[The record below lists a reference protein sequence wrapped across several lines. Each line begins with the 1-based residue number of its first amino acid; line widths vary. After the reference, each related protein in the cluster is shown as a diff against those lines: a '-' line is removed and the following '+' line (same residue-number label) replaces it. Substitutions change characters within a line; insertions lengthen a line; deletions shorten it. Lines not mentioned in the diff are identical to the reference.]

1 MTLIRLHVLMN
12 TPLLAA
18 AALMSTLA
26 LGCAGPDPAGDE
38 ELVVSVKATTATRAP
53 ITATAIAQGSVFA
66 KQEATISATVA
77 GQLSDLQPIQNTS
90 VRAGQVLAM
99 LDAVD
104 FFQAQKELRQAQATV
119 STTEA
124 LAVRRRS
131 LFEQGGISKKDL
143 EETELALSSAQDDL
157 RAAQHTVGAMSGSAS
172 VDASGRASV
181 RAPFAGIIAE
191 QMQFGGE
198 FVDAGTPLFKL
209 VDVSGFVVKAKFPD
223 TVGALLTEGSEATVY
238 DEAFG
243 DETATGTVTMVSRTS
258 DPVSRTMEV
267 WVRIDDPAAKVRA
280 GDSARV
286 EAPTRSDPDAL
297 VVPTEAV
304 QLDESNGVE
313 GKVMV
318 VDAAGLAH
326 ETIVRVGIR
335 SGDTIQILEG
345 LKGGE
350 QVVIE
355 GNYGLPDLTKV
366 TIEAAEAPE
375 APPGAGEPAPGAEAA
390 PLISPGSSPRSRAPS
405 S

>member
-1 MTLIRLHVLMN
+1 MTLIRPHVSMN
-12 TPLLAA
+12 APLVAVAA
-18 AALMSTLA
+18 WMGLSV
-26 LGCAGPDPAGDE
+26 LGCAGPDVATDE
-38 ELVVSVKATTATRAP
+38 ELVVSVKVTTVSREP
-53 ITATAIAQGSVFA
+53 ITATASAQGSVFA
-66 KQEATISATVA
+66 KQEATISATVS
-77 GQLSDLQPIQNTS
+77 GQLSNLQPIQNTS
-90 VRAGQVLAM
+90 VRAGQVLAV
-99 LDAVD
+99 LDAVE

-124 LAVRRRS
+124 LAARRRS

-143 EETELALSSAQDDL
+143 EETELALSSAQADF

-209 VDVSGFVVKAKFPD
+209 VDVTGFVVKAEFPD
-223 TVGALLTEGSEATVY
+223 TVGAQLIEGSEATVY

-267 WVRIDDPAAKVRA
+267 WVRIDDPAAKVRP

-297 VVPTEAV
+297 VVPTQAV
-304 QLDESNGVE
+304 QLDASDGVE

-326 ETIVRVGIR
+326 ETPVKVGIR
-335 SGDTIQILEG
+335 SGDKVQIVEG

-366 TIEAAEAPE
+366 MIEAEEVAPGPDAQGEALEAP
-375 APPGAGEPAPGAEAA
+375 AASPEAA
-390 PLISPGSSPRSRAPS
+390 P
-405 S
+405 

>member
-1 MTLIRLHVLMN
+1 MTLTRPHVSKYA
-12 TPLLAA
+12 PLVAVAA
-18 AALMSTLA
+18 WMGASV
-26 LGCAGPDPAGDE
+26 LGCAAPDVAGEE
-38 ELVVSVKATTATRAP
+38 ELVVSVKATMVSREP
-53 ITATAIAQGSVFA
+53 ITAMASAQGSVSA

-77 GQLSDLQPIQNTS
+77 GQLSNLRPIQNTN
-90 VRAGQVLAM
+90 VRAGQVLAV

-124 LAVRRRS
+124 LAARRRR

-172 VDASGRASV
+172 VDPSGRASV
-181 RAPFAGIIAE
+181 RAPFTGIIAE

-209 VDVSGFVVKAKFPD
+209 VDVTGFVVKAEFPD
-223 TVGALLTEGSEATVY
+223 TLGAQLTEGTEATVY

-243 DETATGTVTMVSRTS
+243 GETATGTVTMVSRTS
-258 DPVSRTMEV
+258 DPVTRTMEV

-297 VVPTEAV
+297 VVPIAAV
-304 QLDESNGVE
+304 QLDASNGVE

-318 VDAAGLAH
+318 VDIAGVAH
-326 ETIVRVGIR
+326 ETVVRVGIR
-335 SGDTIQILEG
+335 SGDKIQIVEG

-366 TIEAAEAPE
+366 TIEV
-375 APPGAGEPAPGAEAA
+375 AEAA
-390 PLISPGSSPRSRAPS
+390 PAAPGEAAPAPVASPEAAP
-405 S
+405 